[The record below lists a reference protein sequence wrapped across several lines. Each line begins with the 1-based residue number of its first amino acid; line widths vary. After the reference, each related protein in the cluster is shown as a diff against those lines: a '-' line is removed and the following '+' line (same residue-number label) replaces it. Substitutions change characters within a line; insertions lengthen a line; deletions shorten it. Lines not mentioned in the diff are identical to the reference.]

1 MEKEDILRRLNALGL
16 AKSQYWVIT
25 GSAMVLYGLR
35 ERTHDIDLGCTGK
48 LADELE
54 RQGFPVTVHQD
65 GSRKILIDQDIEVFE
80 NWLYDEV
87 EMLDGVPVISL
98 KGLLEMKRQLGREK
112 DQRDI
117 RLMEAYLAGK
127 LG

>member
-1 MEKEDILRRLNALGL
+1 MEKADIIRRLNALGL
-16 AKSQYWVIT
+16 DKSQYWVLT

-35 ERTHDIDLGCTGK
+35 ERTHDIDLGCTQA

-54 RQGFPVTVHQD
+54 RQGFPITRNPD
-65 GSRKILIDQDIEVFE
+65 GSRKFMIGQDVEIFE
-80 NWLYDEV
+80 NWLYDGV

-98 KGLLEMKRQLGREK
+98 KGLLEMKHGLGREK

-117 RLMEAYLAGK
+117 RLIEAFLAAK
-127 LG
+127 